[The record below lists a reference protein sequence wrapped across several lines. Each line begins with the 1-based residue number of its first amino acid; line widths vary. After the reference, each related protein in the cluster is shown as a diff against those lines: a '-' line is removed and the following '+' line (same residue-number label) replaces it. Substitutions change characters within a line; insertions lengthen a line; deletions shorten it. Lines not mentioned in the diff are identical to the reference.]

1 MRAIPSKNQRLG
13 KRSQGIRGVV
23 EGKRQQLFYYS
34 CLIGVICGDF
44 DRELCEFAEN
54 D

>member
-1 MRAIPSKNQRLG
+1 VG
-13 KRSQGIRGVV
+13 DRGLV

-34 CLIGVICGDF
+34 CLIDVICGDL
-44 DRELCEFAEN
+44 DRELSEFAEN

>member
-1 MRAIPSKNQRLG
+1 VSDGRE
-13 KRSQGIRGVV
+13 V

-34 CLIGVICGDF
+34 CLIDVICGDL
-44 DRELCEFAEN
+44 DRKLSEFAEN